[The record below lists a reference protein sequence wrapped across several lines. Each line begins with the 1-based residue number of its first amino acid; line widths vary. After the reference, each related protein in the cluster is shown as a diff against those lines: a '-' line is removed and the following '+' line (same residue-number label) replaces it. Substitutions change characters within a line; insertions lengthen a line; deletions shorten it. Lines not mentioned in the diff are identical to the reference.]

1 MVGRNSGHLCFKKL
15 CTLGADV
22 LSTKT
27 LSKQASEARTVL
39 ATYCTTVKNQKQLD
53 EIDTFERHLDEVAE
67 LDLVASRK
75 IGNLGGNI
83 LKA

>member
-1 MVGRNSGHLCFKKL
+1 VVGISSGHLCFKKL

-22 LSTKT
+22 LSTKI

-39 ATYCTTVKNQKQLD
+39 ATYRTTVRNKKQLD